1 MAREIL
7 ILRAALGRNYLCGN
21 VKMKSRINIIQML
34 AMIVMVVAAGTGK
47 AVGQSRPNV
56 IMIMADDLGWGD
68 VGFNG
73 NPVIKTPELDRMAA
87 NGIQFTRFYAASPV
101 CSPSRGSCLTGRN
114 AERYGIYFANVGHL
128 DTREITLP
136 EVLKRQGYSTGHF
149 GKWHLGTLSQTVSD
163 GHRGGK
169 QKYLSEYSPPW
180 ENGFDVC
187 FSTEQAVPTWDP
199 MKDQT
204 IPTKYW
210 EGPGKFAKEN
220 LEGDDSRVIMDR
232 AIPFIEKSVR
242 DRKPFFSVIWF
253 HAPHTPVVAGPAYLD
268 MYAEFDE
275 NKRHYYGCITA
286 MDEQIGRLRKKLRS
300 LGVAEN
306 TLLLFVSD
314 NGPAGEGGG
323 ILQHPGQRQQ
333 GSAGLFRGRKGS
345 LYEGGLRVP
354 ALMEWPAMFKEHRKV
369 STPLCTND
377 YFPTILSMIGLRQD
391 QAPRPT
397 DGLNIFDLIQEHSGQ
412 TRPQPIAFKS
422 YKQLAYTD
430 NQYKI
435 LSLDDGVTYELFD
448 LLNDPGESK
457 DISEAHPDIVEKM
470 KEGLHEWLR
479 SCKES
484 AAGEDYRDK

>member
-1 MAREIL
+1 MKLKKNMVRIL
-7 ILRAALGRNYLCGN
+7 LLL
-21 VKMKSRINIIQML
+21 
-34 AMIVMVVAAGTGK
+34 IVMVIAVGKVA
-47 AVGQSRPNV
+47 GQSRPNV

-114 AERYGIYFANVGHL
+114 AERYGIYFANVGHV
-128 DTREITLP
+128 DTREVTLP
-136 EVLKRQGYSTGHF
+136 EVLKSQGYSTGHF
-149 GKWHLGTLSQTVSD
+149 GKWHLGTLSQTVAD
-163 GHRGGK
+163 GHRGGRE
-169 QKYLSEYSPPW
+169 KYLSEYSPPW

-204 IPTKYW
+204 IPTRYW
-210 EGPGKFAKEN
+210 EGPGKFATNN

-242 DRKPFFSVIWF
+242 AQKPFLSVIWF

-268 MYAEFDE
+268 MYKGFDE
-275 NKRHYYGCITA
+275 NKQHYYGCITA
-286 MDEQIGRLRKKLRS
+286 MDEQIGRLRNRLRT
-300 LGVAEN
+300 LGVEEN
-306 TLLLFVSD
+306 TLIFFVSD

-354 ALMEWPAMFKEHRKV
+354 ALMEWPAMFKAHRKV
-369 STPLCTND
+369 NTPLCTND
-377 YFPTILSMIGLRQD
+377 YFPAILSILGFRQEEGLT
-391 QAPRPT
+391 PT
-397 DGLNIFDLIQEHSGQ
+397 DGLNLFDLIKEDGNGS
-412 TRPQPIAFKS
+412 RPQPIGFKS
-422 YKQLAYTD
+422 YKQRAYTD

-435 LSLDDGVTYELFD
+435 VSLDDGLRYELFD

-457 DISEAHPDIVEKM
+457 DISEEHPDIVAKL
-470 KEGLHEWLR
+470 KEGLDEWLR

-484 AAGEDYRDK
+484 AAGEDYRNK